1 MVNGTPLA
9 SPGPL
14 LCCSTVPVKLPIPAQ
29 YQRMQLVLQLLVS
42 PLGSCVA
49 VLQPTEGYK
58 AESLGQDP
66 VLPALQTLLHMG
78 IWDSPWVS
86 K

>member
-1 MVNGTPLA
+1 
-9 SPGPL
+9 
-14 LCCSTVPVKLPIPAQ
+14 
-29 YQRMQLVLQLLVS
+29 MQLVLQLLVS

-49 VLQPTEGYK
+49 VLQPTEGYN

-66 VLPALQTLLHMG
+66 VLLALQTLLHMG

>member
-14 LCCSTVPVKLPIPAQ
+14 LRCSTVPVKLPIPGQ
-29 YQRMQLVLQLLVS
+29 YQHMQLVLQLLVS

-66 VLPALQTLLHMG
+66 VFLALQTLLHMG
-78 IWDSPWVS
+78 IWDSPWDS